1 VIGCE
6 EAKEMVPKR
15 ILIIEDEENFR
26 HMLSVILKKEKY
38 EVDMASN
45 GEEGLQKIGA
55 EDFDQILCD
64 IRMPGMDGLDF
75 LKEVQ
80 KREIDASVIMMS
92 AYGSIDTAIEAMK
105 LGAYD
110 YISKPFK
117 PDEII
122 LTLRKAEERERLR
135 KENEFLRKE
144 IKKEYSFENIVSKN
158 EKMQKMFEVIRK
170 VAQYKSTILITG
182 ESGTGKEL
190 VARALHYNSNRA
202 QNPFIPVNCG
212 AIPENL
218 LESELFGHA
227 KGAFTDAIRTKKG
240 LFEEADGGTLFLDEI
255 GELPLPLQVKLLRV
269 LQEGE
274 IRRVGESKPIQVDVR
289 IVAATV
295 KDLAKEVSEGK
306 FRDDLFYRL
315 NVLPVHIPPLRERK
329 EDIPLLVSHFI
340 NVHNQSLNKRVAGI
354 EPKALETLMNYKWY
368 GNVRELENT
377 IERAI
382 VLTDGDNIGLDNLP
396 YEIQNFEDKEQLPSL
411 AEEEYSIKKT
421 SKVLERNLIQ
431 KALKKTK
438 GNHTHAARLLEISH
452 RALLYKIKE
461 YGVEEGEK

>member
-1 VIGCE
+1 
-6 EAKEMVPKR
+6 
-15 ILIIEDEENFR
+15 
-26 HMLSVILKKEKY
+26 
-38 EVDMASN
+38 
-45 GEEGLQKIGA
+45 
-55 EDFDQILCD
+55 
-64 IRMPGMDGLDF
+64 
-75 LKEVQ
+75 
-80 KREIDASVIMMS
+80 
-92 AYGSIDTAIEAMK
+92 
-105 LGAYD
+105 
-110 YISKPFK
+110 
-117 PDEII
+117 
-122 LTLRKAEERERLR
+122 
-135 KENEFLRKE
+135 
-144 IKKEYSFENIVSKN
+144 VSKN
-158 EKMQKMFEVIRK
+158 EKMQKIFEVIRK

-202 QNPFIPVNCG
+202 QNPFIPINCG

-329 EDIPLLVSHFI
+329 EDIPLLVNHFI
-340 NVHNQSLNKRVAGI
+340 NVHNQSLNKRVAAI
-354 EPKALETLMNYKWY
+354 EPKALETLINYKWY

-382 VLTDGDNIGLDNLP
+382 VLTDGENIGLDNLP

-421 SKVLERNLIQ
+421 SKILERNLIQ

-461 YGVEEGEK
+461 YGVEEGKN

>member
-1 VIGCE
+1 MI
-6 EAKEMVPKR
+6 PRR
-15 ILIIEDEENFR
+15 ILVVDDEESFR
-26 HMLSVILKKEKY
+26 HMLSVILVKEGY
-38 EVDMASN
+38 EVETSVN
-45 GEEGLQKIGA
+45 GEDGLQKA
-55 EDFDQILCD
+55 SASPFDQILCD
-64 IRMPGMDGLDF
+64 IRMPRMDGLEF
-75 LKEVQ
+75 L
-80 KREIDASVIMMS
+80 REIRKRGMEAPIIVMS
-92 AYGSIDTAIEAMK
+92 AYGTMDIAIEAMK

-122 LTLRKAEERERLR
+122 LTLRKAEEREQLR
-135 KENEFLRKE
+135 RENQLLKQEVAR
-144 IKKEYSFENIVSKN
+144 EYSFEKIVSKN
-158 EKMQKMFEVIRK
+158 ENMQKIFDVIKK
-170 VAQYKSTILITG
+170 VSHYKSTVLITG

-190 VARALHYNSNRA
+190 VARALHYNSDRSP
-202 QNPFIPVNCG
+202 NPFVAVNCG

-255 GELPLPLQVKLLRV
+255 GELPGQLQVKLLRV

-274 IRRVGESKPIQVDVR
+274 IRRIGESKPIQIDVR

-295 KDLAKEVSEGK
+295 KDLQKEVNEGR
-306 FRDDLFYRL
+306 FREDLFYRL
-315 NVLPVHIPPLRERK
+315 NVLPLHIPPLRERK
-329 EDIPLLVSHFI
+329 EDIPLLIQHFI
-340 NVHNQSLNKRVAGI
+340 GKYNQAMNKNVVSVDHRAM
-354 EPKALETLMNYKWY
+354 ETLMNYKWY

-382 VLTDGDNIGLDNLP
+382 VLSEKNHIEPESLP
-396 YEIQNFEDKEQLPSL
+396 VEIQSFTEEVHQEAPQ
-411 AEEEYSIKKT
+411 EEEYSIKKA
-421 SKVLERNLIQ
+421 SKSLEINLIR

-461 YGVEEGEK
+461 YEIVEDGA

>member
-1 VIGCE
+1 MI
-6 EAKEMVPKR
+6 PKR
-15 ILIIEDEENFR
+15 ILIVDDEENFR
-26 HMLSVILKKEKY
+26 HMLSVILIKEGY
-38 EVDMASN
+38 EVETASN
-45 GEEGLQKIGA
+45 GEEGLKKA
-55 EDFDQILCD
+55 VASPFDQILCD
-64 IRMPGMDGLDF
+64 IRMPRMDGLEF
-75 LKEVQ
+75 LKAIQ
-80 KREIDASVIMMS
+80 KTGAEATIVVMS
-92 AYGSIDTAIEAMK
+92 AYGTVDIAIEAMK

-122 LTLRKAEERERLR
+122 LTLRKAEEREQLR
-135 KENEFLRKE
+135 RENQLLRRE
-144 IKKEYSFENIVSKN
+144 VTKEYSFENIVSKN
-158 EKMQKMFEVIRK
+158 EKMQNIFDVIKK
-170 VAQYKSTILITG
+170 VAQYKSTVLISG

-190 VARALHYNSNRA
+190 VARALHYNGERSP
-202 QNPFIPVNCG
+202 NPFIPVNCG

-255 GELPLPLQVKLLRV
+255 GELPGQLQVKLLRV

-274 IRRVGESKPIQVDVR
+274 IRRIGESKPIQIDVR

-295 KDLAKEVSEGK
+295 KDLAKEVNEGR
-306 FRDDLFYRL
+306 FREDLFYRL
-315 NVLPVHIPPLRERK
+315 NVLPIHIPPLRERK
-329 EDIPLLVSHFI
+329 EDIPLLIHHFI
-340 NVHNQSLNKRVAGI
+340 QKFDQAMNKNVTDVDH
-354 EPKALETLMNYKWY
+354 KALEGLMNYKWY

-382 VLTDGDNIGLDNLP
+382 VLTDKNIIELENLP
-396 YEIQNFEDKEQLPSL
+396 IEIQNFKEEFQLEPL
-411 AEEEYSIKKT
+411 ADEEYSIKKA
-421 SKVLERNLIQ
+421 SKALEINLIR

-438 GNHTHAARLLEISH
+438 GNHTHAAKLLEISH

-461 YGVEEGEK
+461 YGIVENGL